1 MQTLLTGFPQSSERM
16 AAMPLHKVKPSPFY
30 NMIADNNPVDKILTI
45 LHFTQRSFSK
55 QHANTIRMVSSHV
68 RDASVDEKK
77 TADTPNSFGTIAL
90 CSCERINDFSP
101 AKGSIAIAVISKV
114 VEPAL
119 PQQHVA
125 DLFIEAL
132 EVIESKDDIASST
145 KMIRQLQ
152 EISSF
157 VTVDALP
164 SSQVAWEQRKC
175 RRLLRYPTIEKE
187 A

>member
-1 MQTLLTGFPQSSERM
+1 
-16 AAMPLHKVKPSPFY
+16 
-30 NMIADNNPVDKILTI
+30 MIANNRPVNKILAI

-68 RDASVDEKK
+68 RDASAEENT
-77 TADTPNSFGTIAL
+77 TADTLNAFGTIAL
-90 CSCERINDFSP
+90 CSCERVNDFSP

-119 PQQHVA
+119 PQQHAA
-125 DLFIEAL
+125 DLFVEAL
-132 EVIESKDDIASST
+132 EMIESTDDIVCCT

-157 VTVDALP
+157 DTGETL
-164 SSQVAWEQRKC
+164 SSSLVAWEQRKC
-175 RRLLRYPTIEKE
+175 RRLLRYPTI
-187 A
+187 ASDC